1 MYVKKIKNE
10 TILLKILYLF
20 LFLIYINQNIK
31 KMINSNLKRPNNFSY
46 ETSKFAIIR
55 RTNCPICGLF
65 SFYLV
70 HLGCINKYLAMGYIP
85 IIDVMTFPNVFNGFN
100 ISKKNY
106 WEDFFNQPFGY
117 TLEEIKKR
125 AKIIEYVECTGS
137 EKRPSTINIYFNE
150 ILLYFWH
157 DIQKRYMPIKKEILK
172 ESYII
177 MKKLFKG
184 SKNILGVKMR
194 GTDYLST
201 KPKGHPIPPN
211 IEMVI
216 VDVKNLYIKNKYDWI
231 FMSTEDEIL
240 KGKFINEF
248 DNKIKLFEPKEKIN
262 YDYKSSNNI
271 MLNKDINGNLEYAR
285 NYLINMII
293 LSKCI
298 DIVSAKGSGAAGIF
312 ILTNGFRYSFVYNIG
327 EY

>member
-1 MYVKKIKNE
+1 
-10 TILLKILYLF
+10 
-20 LFLIYINQNIK
+20 
-31 KMINSNLKRPNNFSY
+31 
-46 ETSKFAIIR
+46 
-55 RTNCPICGLF
+55 
-65 SFYLV
+65 
-70 HLGCINKYLAMGYIP
+70 MGYIP
-85 IIDVMTFPNVFNGFN
+85 IVDVMTFPNVFNGFN

-125 AKIIEYVECTGS
+125 AKMIEYVECTGS

-157 DIQKRYMPIKKEILK
+157 YIQKRYMPIKKEILK

-312 ILTNGFRYSFVYNIG
+312 ILTNGFRYSLVYNIG